1 MGCLYS
7 RLFPCPPSKARTR
20 RDDSD
25 SEEKEVQVL
34 SEGVLSGC
42 ELAGSSSMEA
52 GILSPL
58 QGGEPLITPHLCFWP
73 VVHKGEYKEMRLDDA
88 VQTGLWTQES
98 PNMDVVLITGG

>member
-20 RDDSD
+20 KDDSD
-25 SEEKEVQVL
+25 SEEKEAQVL
-34 SEGVLSGC
+34 SEAVLSGC
-42 ELAGSSSMEA
+42 ELPGSSPMEA

-58 QGGEPLITPHLCFWP
+58 HGGESLISPHLCFWP
-73 VVHKGEYKEMRLDDA
+73 VVHKGECKEMRLDGA

-98 PNMDVVLITGG
+98 PNMDVIPITGG